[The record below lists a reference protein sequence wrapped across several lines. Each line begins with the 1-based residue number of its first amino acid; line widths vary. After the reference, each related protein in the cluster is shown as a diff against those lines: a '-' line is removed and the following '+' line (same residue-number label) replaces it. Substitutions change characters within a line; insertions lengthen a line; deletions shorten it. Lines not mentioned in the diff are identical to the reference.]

1 VRLLGF
7 DISVKRVPREALSP
21 VWGSRGSSG
30 YGGWYPWVRE
40 SFPGAWQQNVTV
52 DTPSVLAYHAVF
64 ACITLISSDI
74 GKLRFKLV
82 ELDEDDIWSETESAA
97 FSPVLRQPNT
107 YQNHIQ
113 FKEWWVT
120 SKLARGNAYAL
131 KGRDQRG
138 VVTSLYLL
146 DPCRC
151 FPLVAPSGEVFYELR
166 EDNLA
171 NLEESVVV
179 PASEIIHDRMNCL
192 FHPLVGLSP
201 IFACGLVATQG
212 LSIQSNSS
220 LFFQGMSRPG
230 GILTA
235 PGSISDATAARIKA
249 YWEENFSG
257 ANFGRTAVLGDDL
270 KYQPLTITA
279 QDAQLI
285 EQLKYTAEMVCSVFH
300 VPPFKLGIGQMPTY
314 QNAELLNSIYYSDCL
329 QSQIEQMEACL
340 DDGLGIGQGRP
351 KEGRT
356 LGVELDVAS
365 LLRMDT
371 ATAIDTLAKGVGGG
385 IVAPNEARKRLD
397 LPPVQG
403 GDTPYLQQQNY
414 SLEALDERDRNAPF
428 AKPTPAAPPREL
440 AGLASHEQSPG
451 GADVAG
457 DEMRTLDWLRME
469 FAP

>member
-1 VRLLGF
+1 
-7 DISVKRVPREALSP
+7 
-21 VWGSRGSSG
+21 
-30 YGGWYPWVRE
+30 
-40 SFPGAWQQNVTV
+40 
-52 DTPSVLAYHAVF
+52 
-64 ACITLISSDI
+64 
-74 GKLRFKLV
+74 
-82 ELDEDDIWSETESAA
+82 
-97 FSPVLRQPNT
+97 
-107 YQNHIQ
+107 
-113 FKEWWVT
+113 
-120 SKLARGNAYAL
+120 
-131 KGRDQRG
+131 
-138 VVTSLYLL
+138 
-146 DPCRC
+146 
-151 FPLVAPSGEVFYELR
+151 VFYELR

-212 LSIQSNSS
+212 LAIQSNSS

-414 SLEALDERDRNAPF
+414 SLEALDERDRNTPF

-440 AGLASHEQSPG
+440 AGPTSHEQSPG

>member
-1 VRLLGF
+1 MRVLGF
-7 DISVKRVPREALSP
+7 DFVVRRAPRTLSP
-21 VWGSRGSSG
+21 VSSRGG
-30 YGGWYPWVRE
+30 NGGWLPTIRE
-40 SFPGAWQQNVTV
+40 SYPGAWQQNVEI
-52 DTPSVLAYHAVF
+52 DTTSVLAYHAVF
-64 ACITLISSDI
+64 ACITLIASDV
-74 GKLRFKLV
+74 GKLRYKLV
-82 ELDEDDIWSETESAA
+82 ELDSNGIWLEVESPA

-107 YQNHIQ
+107 FQNHIQ
-113 FKEWWVT
+113 FKEWWLT
-120 SKLARGNAYAL
+120 SKLSRGNAYAL
-131 KGRDQRG
+131 KGRDARA

-146 DPCRC
+146 DPCRVK
-151 FPLVAPSGEVFYELR
+151 PLVAPSGEVFYELQK
-166 EDNLA
+166 DNLA
-171 NLEESVVV
+171 GLEDESIVV

-192 FHPLVGLSP
+192 YHPLVGLSP

-212 LSIQSNSS
+212 LAIQDNSA

-235 PGSISDATAARIKA
+235 PGSISDATAQRIKA

-257 ANFGRTAVLGDDL
+257 ANYGRTAVLGDDL
-270 KYQPLTITA
+270 KYQAMTMTA

-340 DDGLGIGQGRP
+340 DDGLSIGVGRP
-351 KEGRT
+351 KDGRT

-371 ATAIDTLAKGVGGG
+371 ATAIDTLAKGVSGG

-397 LPPVQG
+397 LPPVAG
-403 GDTPYLQQQNY
+403 GDTPYLQQQNF

-428 AKPTPAAPPREL
+428 AKPAPAPAPEPPPPEDD
-440 AGLASHEQSPG
+440 AAE
-451 GADVAG
+451 ADDPEA
-457 DEMRTLDWLRME
+457 DETERALDWLRLE